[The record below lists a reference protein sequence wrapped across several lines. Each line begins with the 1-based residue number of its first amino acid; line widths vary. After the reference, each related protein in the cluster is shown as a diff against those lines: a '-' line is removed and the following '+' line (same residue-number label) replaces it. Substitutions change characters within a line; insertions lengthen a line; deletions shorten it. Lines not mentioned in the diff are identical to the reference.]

1 LLRRAELTAKLIG
14 LFAKLDKSG
23 QLTIQG
29 TPVTPIELAQMASQI
44 CENQRLRIS
53 PKRNIRLQC
62 DSESFLQHAPS
73 DLSADPD
80 LLLQALNNLVD
91 NAVKYSYSNTVIK
104 VFCAL
109 LKRGGGFF
117 IAVTNKGL
125 PIAPREVSLV
135 CQRHWR
141 GEKAEASVGEG
152 NGLGLWI
159 ADNIMRAHGG
169 ELQVLPTKVGDGV
182 TQVRL
187 AFLLA
192 GNKIRT

>member
-1 LLRRAELTAKLIG
+1 
-14 LFAKLDKSG
+14 
-23 QLTIQG
+23 
-29 TPVTPIELAQMASQI
+29 
-44 CENQRLRIS
+44 
-53 PKRNIRLQC
+53 
-62 DSESFLQHAPS
+62 
-73 DLSADPD
+73 
-80 LLLQALNNLVD
+80 
-91 NAVKYSYSNTVIK
+91 
-104 VFCAL
+104 